1 MHNCTSDP
9 CIHSDEE
16 SKIRM
21 KERPGSSCDVQRS
34 LLASN
39 MVPAKEVDGDDKDD
53 VIQSMP

>member
-21 KERPGSSCDVQRS
+21 KERYGSSRGVQRS
-34 LLASN
+34 MLPSN
-39 MVPAKEVDGDDKDD
+39 MVPAKEVDSDDKAD
-53 VIQSMP
+53 VMQSP

>member
-9 CIHSDEE
+9 CIHSDEA

-21 KERPGSSCDVQRS
+21 KERSGSSHGVQRS

-39 MVPAKEVDGDDKDD
+39 MVPAKEVNGDDKADMM
-53 VIQSMP
+53 QSMP